1 MDLENKV
8 DNTPIESTEQ
18 PVTGGDI
25 QQPGEAA
32 GLAQAGVEV
41 SVSEPS
47 ETAKT
52 DTETVNEQQ
61 EVPCPEQVPEKLIE
75 EQEEQIK
82 QEVKLEEFFD
92 APAFIVD
99 NDSKPP
105 VEASISQASSS
116 VIEVPQVNKL

>member
-8 DNTPIESTEQ
+8 DNTPVESTEQ
-18 PVTGGDI
+18 PVTGEDI
-25 QQPGEAA
+25 QQPAEAA
-32 GLAQAGVEV
+32 DLAQPGVES

-61 EVPCPEQVPEKLIE
+61 EVPCQEQVPEKLIE

-92 APAFIVD
+92 APTFIAD

-116 VIEVPQVNKL
+116 VIEVNKL